1 MKIREANKFDLPE
14 VIAMLRNFRM
24 QTPIDTMKECNN
36 EEHINMLFHH
46 VILGGGISF
55 VAEKD
60 TKLVG
65 IIIGIKDHN
74 IFDPDLTMLKEL
86 VFWVE
91 KEHRGS
97 SAGYKLIKSY
107 NKALWQLTI
116 STSYNKKAQELVDEK
131 EIIMYTMT
139 KMVNSPDLDFS
150 RFGYKK
156 LEEVWVAGV

>member
-24 QTPIDTMKECNN
+24 ETPIDTMKECNN

-107 NKALWQLTI
+107 NK
-116 STSYNKKAQELVDEK
+116 KAQELVDEK